1 MENTNKFPLYE
12 LLAMVI
18 PGGIIIAT
26 FWLMSGFMPFYS
38 IIDYCCGYSKIT
50 YLIPEFLFYAIFITI
65 AYVLGLINNWIAD
78 GIFKGFRNNPTAIKN
93 ELLKV
98 LYTNNSCPCKYYI
111 NCQTYYRDEIKPLYT
126 IAKIILKDIGRQ
138 ILKSP
143 YDLCI
148 NHEYFSSYYHLAR
161 LNLLGAVPRLE
172 SQVALLRNMILPL
185 ILLIVS
191 FCIFKDSYCY
201 KFETLVVSIINLFFL
216 FILMV
221 QRQNKIYYN
230 IWEASIYY
238 GLPKI

>member
-18 PGGIIIAT
+18 PGGIIIAA

-98 LYTNNSCPCKYYI
+98 LYTN
-111 NCQTYYRDEIKPLYT
+111 
-126 IAKIILKDIGRQ
+126 
-138 ILKSP
+138 
-143 YDLCI
+143 
-148 NHEYFSSYYHLAR
+148 
-161 LNLLGAVPRLE
+161 
-172 SQVALLRNMILPL
+172 
-185 ILLIVS
+185 
-191 FCIFKDSYCY
+191 CIF
-201 KFETLVVSIINLFFL
+201 
-216 FILMV
+216 
-221 QRQNKIYYN
+221 R
-230 IWEASIYY
+230 
-238 GLPKI
+238 